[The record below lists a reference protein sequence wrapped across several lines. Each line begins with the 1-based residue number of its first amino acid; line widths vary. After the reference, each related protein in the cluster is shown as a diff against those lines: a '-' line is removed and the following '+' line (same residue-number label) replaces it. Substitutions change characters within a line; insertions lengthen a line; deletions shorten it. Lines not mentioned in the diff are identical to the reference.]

1 MRLLLA
7 EDEEDLSRALVAVLK
22 HNNYSVDAVYD
33 GAEALDYIES
43 SDNYDGVILDIMM
56 PKMDGITV
64 LKTIRSHG
72 NSVPV
77 LMLTAKAEIDDR
89 VEGLDSGADDYLTKP
104 FSMKELMARIRAMTR
119 RKADT
124 TDSVLTFGDITLD
137 RSTYIL
143 TGPASINNTC
153 SIENSGLHTDTNNM
167 DNGNQNSKIKENN
180 TVDGQVSENQSVGN
194 QSAGNQGVGN
204 QSAGNQGVGNQSAGN
219 QINGIRLANK
229 EYQMLEMLMTNPGQI
244 ISADQ
249 FMDRIWGYDSEA
261 EQNVVWVYISYLRK
275 KLVSVGSAAQIKAT
289 RGVGYSII

>member
-153 SIENSGLHTDTNNM
+153 GIENSGLHTDTNNM

-180 TVDGQVSENQSVGN
+180 TVDGQVSGN
-194 QSAGNQGVGN
+194 QSTGNQN
-204 QSAGNQGVGNQSAGN
+204 AGN

-229 EYQMLEMLMTNPGQI
+229 EYQMLEMLMRNKGRLV
-244 ISADQ
+244 SSEQ
-249 FMDRIWGYDSEA
+249 FIEHVWGYETDINV
-261 EQNVVWVYISYLRK
+261 NVVWVNISNLRR
-275 KLVSVGSAAQIKAT
+275 KLTQINAPVEIKAV
-289 RGVGYSII
+289 RGLGYRLEGTGEQNGGQ